1 MIISGSIHV
10 AANSIFHSFSWLN
23 NIPLCIYTR
32 ASSFICQW
40 TFRLLPCLA
49 CCAAVNLGMH
59 VSFWLKVLSG
69 YMPRSGTVGSYG
81 SSIFRFLRHLQTVLH
96 SGCTS
101 LRSHQQCRR
110 VPFSP
115 HPLLHLLFVD
125 SLMMAIL
132 TAEGVPHCSFHN
144 YNNLIISKVDL
155 FMCLLATCMSSLEKC
170 LFRSSVHFSVG
181 LFGFLILSCRSCLY
195 ILEIKPLS
203 VTSFANI
210 FSPSTGCLF
219 IFVYGFLCCAKAF
232 ETGPS
237 CLFLLYFY
245 CLGRLT

>member
-1 MIISGSIHV
+1 
-10 AANSIFHSFSWLN
+10 
-23 NIPLCIYTR
+23 
-32 ASSFICQW
+32 
-40 TFRLLPCLA
+40 
-49 CCAAVNLGMH
+49 MH

-81 SSIFRFLRHLQTVLH
+81 SSISRFLRHLQTVLH

-210 FSPSTGCLF
+210 FSPSTGCLS
-219 IFVYGFLCCAKAF
+219 IFCLWFPLLCKGFRDRSQLFVFA
-232 ETGPS
+232 
-237 CLFLLYFY
+237 LFLLPWETDLRKHWCDVFQRIF
-245 CLGRLT
+245 CLCSLLRVLRHRVMSLRRRTTFNKIE